1 MEKINWVNDSDEEI
15 KKKIKNSTF
24 DNDMLMNS
32 AYHGRVEIIKFMKKE
47 KYIDKETI
55 NEMDILS
62 GYCPL
67 HNAVL
72 GGSAEAVETLIKF
85 GADVNKRCSRHRETP
100 IHIAASLGHT
110 QIIKSLI
117 GHGVDVNTVLDT
129 GITPLHLA
137 AYEGQMEAVEALIE
151 LGADVNAQDKTGE
164 TVLHLARRGGFPEI
178 AKVLIKNGAGKKK
191 GKAKAPSSK
200 KNVSNDEKTEGN
212 HLSFLVAIRKRA
224 RGLL

>member
-1 MEKINWVNDSDEEI
+1 MEKINWLNDSDEEI

-24 DNDMLMNS
+24 DYDMLMNS

-55 NEMDILS
+55 NEMDLLS

-85 GADVNKRCSRHRETP
+85 GADVNKQCSRHRETP

-110 QIIKSLI
+110 QIVKNLVA
-117 GHGVDVNTVLDT
+117 HGVDVDVALDT

-151 LGADVNAQDKTGE
+151 LGANVNAQDKNGE
-164 TVLHLARRGGFPEI
+164 TVLHLAKRGGFPEI

-191 GKAKAPSSK
+191 GKAKAPLN
-200 KNVSNDEKTEGN
+200 KNSTSNDKKSEGN
-212 HLSFLVAIRKRA
+212 HLSFLAAIKKRA
-224 RGLL
+224 RAIL